1 MKNAIQGTALRSAT
15 ATGAKSCVEHLVGHG
30 ASLSAVDEDGNSMLH
45 IALYRQHHA
54 EEGDTA
60 ALLDG
65 ACQLSGPSP
74 LIDAVS
80 G

>member
-1 MKNAIQGTALRSAT
+1 MRSAIQGTALRTAT
-15 ATGAKSCVEHLVGHG
+15 MTGAKSCVEYLVGHG

-45 IALYRQHHA
+45 IALNRQHLA
-54 EEGDTA
+54 AGDTE

-65 ACQLSGPSP
+65 ARQLSGPSP